1 MVQLKSLLMVADNS
15 GARKASVVQVRGGS
29 RRRYAS
35 IGDVVVLTI
44 KEVMPNSKMKKG
56 MVKKGVLVT
65 CKAPVERA
73 DGSFIHFDENR
84 VVLLNDDEE
93 EPLATRIFGPVA
105 RELREKGFMKIISLA
120 QEVV

>member
-1 MVQLKSLLMVADNS
+1 M
-15 GARKASVVQVRGGS
+15 
-29 RRRYAS
+29 
-35 IGDVVVLTI
+35 
-44 KEVMPNSKMKKG
+44 
-56 MVKKGVLVT
+56 LVT